1 MKGSD
6 LFVKCLENE
15 GVEYIFGIPGEET
28 LDLIDSLS
36 RSSIKFII
44 TRHEHGAAFIADV
57 YGRLS
62 HKPGVCLSTLGPG
75 ATNLITGVTDAYLD
89 KAPLVAITGQA
100 GLEKTHKEAH
110 QYIDIVGSFR
120 YITVWNTAIMRADF
134 IPEVVRKAFDVA
146 ADAPGAT
153 HIELP
158 EDVAEEETEK
168 APLARKGKGHINV
181 PDDEELKTVITFME
195 MASMPVIL
203 AGNGILR
210 EKASRE
216 LTEFV
221 NKTGIPVITTFMGK
235 GVIPADS
242 ELYIGSI
249 GLQEKDYIM
258 CSIDA
263 SDVVIC
269 IGFDPVEYSPR
280 FWNPGSDPDPDSSK
294 RIIHIHSNHPIV
306 DSSYLPE
313 FTLIGSVKETLRHL
327 TALCNFRKEMPEY
340 FTKIKSV
347 IEAEFESFKDDTA
360 FPMKPQKILYDIRK
374 CLPRSDILISDVGA
388 HKLWIGRLFPA
399 YEPNTVIIS
408 NGLASM
414 GFALPGAIA
423 ANIVLPDRKVV
434 VAAGDGGFM
443 MNLQEL
449 ETAKRLGCSFVAV
462 IFNDSRYG
470 SIDWKQK
477 VKFGK
482 SFGIQFSNPDFV
494 KLAESFGAKGLK
506 IERAEDFV
514 PGLKNALEDGG
525 IWILDVKVDYSEN
538 LKLTRRLK
546 ENICF

>member
-36 RSSIKFII
+36 RSSIKFIV

-75 ATNLITGVTDAYLD
+75 ATNLITGVADAYLD
-89 KAPLVAITGQA
+89 RAPLVAITGQA
-100 GLEKTHKEAH
+100 TLEKTHKEAH
-110 QYIDIVGSFR
+110 QYIDVVGLFK
-120 YITVWNTAIMRADF
+120 YITDWNTTIMRADF

-158 EDVAEEETEK
+158 EDVAEEETGK

-181 PDDEELKTVITFME
+181 PDDEELKTVISFME

-263 SDVVIC
+263 SDLVIC

-280 FWNPGSDPDPDSSK
+280 FWNPDPDASK
-294 RIIHIHSNHPIV
+294 KIIHIHSNHPIV

-313 FTLIGSVKETLRHL
+313 FTLIG
-327 TALCNFRKEMPEY
+327 
-340 FTKIKSV
+340 
-347 IEAEFESFKDDTA
+347 
-360 FPMKPQKILYDIRK
+360 
-374 CLPRSDILISDVGA
+374 
-388 HKLWIGRLFPA
+388 
-399 YEPNTVIIS
+399 
-408 NGLASM
+408 
-414 GFALPGAIA
+414 
-423 ANIVLPDRKVV
+423 
-434 VAAGDGGFM
+434 
-443 MNLQEL
+443 
-449 ETAKRLGCSFVAV
+449 
-462 IFNDSRYG
+462 
-470 SIDWKQK
+470 
-477 VKFGK
+477 
-482 SFGIQFSNPDFV
+482 
-494 KLAESFGAKGLK
+494 
-506 IERAEDFV
+506 
-514 PGLKNALEDGG
+514 
-525 IWILDVKVDYSEN
+525 
-538 LKLTRRLK
+538 RR
-546 ENICF
+546 